1 MVGGSYMIYIS
12 ELVTTQTH
20 LIFTPFVIP
29 FSVFLIQVLCTGLGE
44 YNLLYFLELRSDNF
58 NFH

>member
-1 MVGGSYMIYIS
+1 MIYIR

-29 FSVFLIQVLCTGLGE
+29 FSVFLIQVLCTGLGK